1 MAGAADVDFGARSH
15 FETLRSCAGGLTLL
29 ALAQVTST
37 GPWVRRRCVPAARLS
52 PAPALTTE
60 AEI

>member
-15 FETLRSCAGGLTLL
+15 FETLRSCAGGLTPS

-37 GPWVRRRCVPAARLS
+37 GPWVVLKFGRQD
-52 PAPALTTE
+52 
-60 AEI
+60 AEMNP